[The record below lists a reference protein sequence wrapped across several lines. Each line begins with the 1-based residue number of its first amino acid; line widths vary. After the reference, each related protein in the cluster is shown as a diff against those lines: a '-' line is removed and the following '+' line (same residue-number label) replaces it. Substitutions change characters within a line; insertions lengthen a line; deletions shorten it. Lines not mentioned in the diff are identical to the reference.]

1 MAAAVKRVLVVE
13 DESLVSLLIE
23 EFLGELGY
31 QVAGTAA
38 ELEQA
43 LSMSR
48 TLDLDFVVLDLNLD
62 GELSYPIAKVLK
74 ERGVPFL
81 FATGY
86 GLAALPQELRGVPV
100 LAKPFRREELDAAL
114 RQAAGAERG

>member
-1 MAAAVKRVLVVE
+1 ME

-23 EFLGELGY
+23 EFLDELGY
-31 QVAGTAA
+31 HVVGTAA
-38 ELEQA
+38 ELGQA
-43 LSMSR
+43 LAMSR
-48 TLDLDFVVLDLNLD
+48 SLDLDFVVLDLNLD

-86 GLAALPQELRGVPV
+86 GQAALPQDLRGVPV
-100 LAKPFRREELDAAL
+100 LPKPFRREDLETAL
-114 RQAAGAERG
+114 TQASGAG

>member
-1 MAAAVKRVLVVE
+1 LAAAGKRVLVVE
-13 DESLVSLLIE
+13 DESLISLLIE

-31 QVAGTAA
+31 HVVGTAA
-38 ELEQA
+38 DLEQA
-43 LSMSR
+43 LTMSR

-62 GELSYPIAKVLK
+62 GELSYPIAKVLR

-86 GLAALPQELRGVPV
+86 GLAALPQELRDVPV